1 MEPLKNIFSLQL
13 IHTLGNNIQAV
24 YPQFALNEFVA
35 MASENLEDLEM
46 KPRAF
51 QIYKALQHFLPKNF
65 EESAS
70 ICIQSFGPE
79 LTQNQNNAFGLSVFY
94 YLPFSD
100 WISEQGIAREKL
112 PTSFKFLSELTK
124 RFTAEFAV
132 RKFLMQFPTET
143 MNFIHQ
149 CAESNNL
156 HLRRFASEGI
166 RPYLPWGLQLKSFA
180 QNPQPV
186 FEVLQKLMN
195 DPNEYVQKSVG
206 NNLNDITKNHPNEV
220 IQFLQ
225 PFVQNPSKG
234 TQKIIHLA
242 TRNLIKKGNPDVL
255 NLLNYTTD
263 IRCNAELK
271 LDKAQVKMGEKIGLE
286 LNVCNLHPQTQN
298 WIIDYCVYF
307 NKANNKPN
315 GKVFKWKKLNIVHNQ
330 IINLQTNYD
339 FKAITTR
346 KYYPG
351 KHRIEVIINGK
362 TVANAGFDLI

>member
-1 MEPLKNIFSLQL
+1 ME
-13 IHTLGNNIQAV
+13 
-24 YPQFALNEFVA
+24 
-35 MASENLEDLEM
+35 
-46 KPRAF
+46 
-51 QIYKALQHFLPKNF
+51 
-65 EESAS
+65 
-70 ICIQSFGPE
+70 
-79 LTQNQNNAFGLSVFY
+79 
-94 YLPFSD
+94 
-100 WISEQGIAREKL
+100 
-112 PTSFKFLSELTK
+112 
-124 RFTAEFAV
+124 
-132 RKFLMQFPTET
+132 FPTHT
-143 MNFIHQ
+143 MDFIHQ
-149 CAESNNL
+149 CAQSNNL

-225 PFVQNPSKG
+225 PFVQNPTKG
-234 TQKIIHLA
+234 IQKIIHLA
-242 TRNLIKKGNPDVL
+242 TRNLIKKGNPAVL
-255 NLLNYTTD
+255 NLLSYTTE
-263 IRCNAELK
+263 IQCNAELK
-271 LDKAQVKMGEKIGLE
+271 LNKPQVKMGEKIGLE
-286 LNVCNLHPQTQN
+286 LNVCNLQTQTQN

-315 GKVFKWKKLNIVHNQ
+315 GKVFKWKKLNIAPNQ
-330 IINLQTNYD
+330 VVNLQTNYD

-362 TVANAGFDLI
+362 TVTEAGFDLL